1 MRQGRR
7 RAASPSTFTEASP
20 LFDILV
26 YLFESYVHAD
36 ACPESEQLARKL
48 AAAGFED
55 EEISEALEWLAG
67 LRRVADEIQPAIAPA
82 ADSVRIYAESEC
94 AQLSPACRGFIAFL
108 ENSGVLDG
116 ADRELIIERAM
127 ALDGFTITLDR
138 LKVIVLMVLW
148 QREQP
153 MDTLV
158 VDELLTEDDED
169 FRPVLH

>member
-1 MRQGRR
+1 M
-7 RAASPSTFTEASP
+7 
-20 LFDILV
+20 
-26 YLFESYVHAD
+26 
-36 ACPESEQLARKL
+36 
-48 AAAGFED
+48 
-55 EEISEALEWLAG
+55 
-67 LRRVADEIQPAIAPA
+67 
-82 ADSVRIYAESEC
+82 
-94 AQLSPACRGFIAFL
+94 
-108 ENSGVLDG
+108 LDG